1 MNTFAA
7 VMTGKG
13 VGAISTIQLHG
24 ESAKAVLNRVFT
36 PTGKTSPALA
46 PGQIL
51 LGTISNAGETIDQVT
66 IGCEGPNSFAI
77 NCHGNPIIVET
88 IMRLLKK
95 HDVTLLATRQL
106 RYKILS
112 AEKHANTIELEARLT
127 VPEALTLE
135 GTKIIV
141 NQIRTGLAKTATQWL
156 ENTDEMSL
164 DDIKIAAKR
173 ILRDSDTARLIIRGC
188 TAVIAGPPN
197 SGKSTLL
204 NCLAGKQ
211 KAIVTDIEG
220 TTRDWVSAR
229 CRVGPLSVK
238 FIDTAGLSG
247 QLTDTVDSDVEKASQ
262 QKTAEILEKADL
274 LLLVLDA
281 GRPGEQLD
289 AKLLERLTDKKTL
302 TVLNKSDLPIAFDID
317 ELPETLAETVQISAK
332 NSAGIDTLLQRIQQL
347 CGVLDL
353 DFQRTVAFTERQQN
367 LLRRLLEAKSTNNA
381 HSIITE
387 LLNGPISV

>member
-289 AKLLERLTDKKTL
+289 AKLLEKLTDKKTL

>member
-289 AKLLERLTDKKTL
+289 AKLLEKLTDKKTL

-317 ELPETLAETVQISAK
+317 ELPETLAKTVQISAK

-347 CGVLDL
+347 CGVLDS